1 MKNDDKAYLRIK
13 RLNTFIYVASHIF
26 TMVLIFFIALVC
38 KSITALFYL
47 VLIIPTFFKVNSSF
61 NQTELSRQRKKW
73 HFVYIIKFIFVLA
86 IIDFTI

>member
-1 MKNDDKAYLRIK
+1 MAEDISGAQFTVDERIRNMKNDDKAYLRIK

-61 NQTELSRQRKKW
+61 NQTQMER
-73 HFVYIIKFIFVLA
+73 
-86 IIDFTI
+86 